1 VDKRDAAAAVAEG
14 TMRIECLL
22 YARCSE
28 LLQTRG
34 KLGSI
39 GLRTPPC
46 PAAAAAMHCCQGPS
60 KGLRCWHNTL
70 VHLLNEDAMLPV
82 ALWALKGAACPPEE
96 TLEPKQAPATS
107 LLLPTVNCSCNEVF
121 EEIGA
126 ETPGQGSTN
135 S

>member
-1 VDKRDAAAAVAEG
+1 MSKKRIKALLQDSAAVDGNGPTLLQRDAVDKVDKRDAAAAVAEG

-46 PAAAAAMHCCQGPS
+46 PAAAAAMHCCQGP
-60 KGLRCWHNTL
+60 
-70 VHLLNEDAMLPV
+70 
-82 ALWALKGAACPPEE
+82 
-96 TLEPKQAPATS
+96 
-107 LLLPTVNCSCNEVF
+107 
-121 EEIGA
+121 
-126 ETPGQGSTN
+126 
-135 S
+135 